1 MTLTA
6 APPPRVYLRPGGDKR
21 LRLGHPWVYS
31 NEIRMDDEAKAL
43 PAGTLASLH
52 RVDGKP
58 LGVGTFNPHCLIAFR
73 RFTRDAG
80 VAVDHAFLRARL
92 EGALGLRR
100 RLFAAPFYRLVHGDA
115 DDLPGLVVDRFGD
128 VLAVQSTT
136 AGTEALLPTILAAL
150 DEVLKPRAVV
160 LRNDGAFRRLEN
172 LDLYI
177 LVAKGDLGDPV
188 EVREGDLA
196 FLADPVNGQKTGWF
210 YDQRDN
216 RAFMARLCRGARVLD
231 LYCYGGGF
239 AISAAAGGAA
249 EITAID
255 SSEPALGLARRAALL
270 NGVNGQCTFVQ
281 GNAFDEL
288 ERLAQAGERFQVVIA
303 DPPAFVK
310 SRKDLAMGLKG
321 YRKLARLAAAV
332 AEPGGFLFLAS
343 CSHNVDAARFTEES
357 ARGIAA
363 AGRAGRIIRSA
374 GAAPDHPV
382 HPNLPESAYLKALV
396 LHLD

>member
-1 MTLTA
+1 MTADSL
-6 APPPRVYLRPGGDKR
+6 PRIYLRPGGDKR
-21 LRLGHPWVYS
+21 LRRGHPWVYS
-31 NEIRMDDEAKAL
+31 NEIRMDDETKAL
-43 PAGTLASLH
+43 PAGTLVSLH

-80 VAVDHAFLRARL
+80 VTVDHAFLRTRL
-92 EGALGLRR
+92 ESALALRR

-115 DDLPGLVVDRFGD
+115 DGLPGLVVDRFGD
-128 VLAVQSTT
+128 VLAVQTAT
-136 AGTEALLPTILAAL
+136 AGTEALLPSILAAL
-150 DEVLKPRAVV
+150 DEALKPRAVV

-172 LDLYI
+172 LDTYVR
-177 LVAKGDLGDPV
+177 VAKGDVDDPV
-188 EVREGDLA
+188 EVHEGDLA
-196 FLADPVNGQKTGWF
+196 FLADPVKGQKTGWF
-210 YDQRDN
+210 LDQRDN
-216 RAFMARLCRGARVLD
+216 RAFMARLCRDARVLD

-249 EITAID
+249 EVTAVD
-255 SSEPALGLARRAALL
+255 SSEPALGLARRAAVL
-270 NGVNGQCTFVQ
+270 NGVDGRCTFVQ
-281 GNAFDEL
+281 GNAFEEL

-343 CSHNVDAARFTEES
+343 CSHNVDTDRFAEES
-357 ARGIAA
+357 ARGIAT
-363 AGRAGRIIRSA
+363 AGRTGRIIRSA

-382 HPNLPESAYLKALV
+382 HPNLPESAYLKSLV